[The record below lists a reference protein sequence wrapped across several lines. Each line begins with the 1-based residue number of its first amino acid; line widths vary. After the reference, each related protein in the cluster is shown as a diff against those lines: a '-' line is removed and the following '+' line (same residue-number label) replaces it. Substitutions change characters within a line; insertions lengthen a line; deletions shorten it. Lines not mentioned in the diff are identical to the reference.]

1 MVRMSGISDEAG
13 KSLHEQIRSH
23 NKLGWHYIELRSID
37 GTPIDLLTSEQ
48 FSQTAHVVKNAKLSV
63 NCIAS
68 RLGNWQRSVD
78 FDLTTEELELKKIA
92 EFCHLVNCRQVRIM
106 SYLNNDYPK
115 HIWQER
121 AIERVAHLVSVAEKL
136 RLTLVH
142 ENCSGWG
149 GLSISNMV
157 TLVRTI
163 NSPALAILYDVGN
176 GLTYGYDSLELLTAV
191 LPWVQHVHIKDGVR
205 NGNQVS
211 YTLPGQGDANVAE
224 CLRYLVEHDYQ
235 GLFSIEPH
243 IDLIPHLQVDG
254 ANEREM
260 QATYIEYGDTATALV
275 NSVLEAA
282 VSIHA

>member
-1 MVRMSGISDEAG
+1 MRMSGISDEAG
-13 KSLHEQIRSH
+13 KSLHEQIRTH

-37 GTPIDLLTSEQ
+37 GTPIDALTSEQ
-48 FSQTAHVVKNAKLSV
+48 FSQTAHVLRKAKLSV

-115 HIWQER
+115 HIWQEK
-121 AIERVAHLVSVAEKL
+121 AIERVAHLVSVAEEL
-136 RLTLVH
+136 SLTLVH

-149 GLSISNMV
+149 GFSIANMV
-157 TLVRTI
+157 TLVRII

-176 GLTYGYDSLELLTAV
+176 GLAYGYDSLELLTAV
-191 LPWVQHVHIKDGVR
+191 LPWVQHVHIKDGIR
-205 NGNQVS
+205 NGNHVS
-211 YTLPGQGDANVAE
+211 YTFPGQGDAKVAE

-243 IDLIPHLQVDG
+243 IDLIPHLQVYG

-260 QATYIEYGDTATALV
+260 QETYIEYGDTATALV
-275 NSVLEAA
+275 NSVLGTA